1 MAADIVDR
9 IRSAPLSESS
19 KATVRLEPSDAPG
32 VYIVDEPEAHLHPAS
47 IASVRDWLTRLAES
61 AATVFVAT
69 HSLVLLDSD
78 SQLLKRVL
86 VVQDHGHTKLRS
98 LSGALADELADV
110 SADLGLTK
118 ADLLLMARLVV
129 FVEGPHDV
137 IVLDEWFGNELR
149 SVGIRVF
156 PVHGVNNILGLVESE
171 LVAALGLR
179 IATLSD
185 HTDMLRAR
193 SRPQTREEHAIA
205 RLLLEAKRAGKKVH
219 PVGLVEPDILYYLD
233 ETVCREV
240 ASAFPGW
247 KAAYTESRTAG
258 STNWK
263 QWVTSEY
270 RLPLAREDIRRLAA
284 ECRRRGLVPAE
295 LDGRIRAL
303 TAYAS
308 EPQHARPAPPQSANT

>member
-137 IVLDEWFGNELR
+137 IVLDEWFRNELR
-149 SVGIRVF
+149 SAGIRVF

-193 SRPQTREEHAIA
+193 SRPQTREEHAFA
-205 RLLLEAKRAGKKVH
+205 RLLLEAKRAG
-219 PVGLVEPDILYYLD
+219 
-233 ETVCREV
+233 
-240 ASAFPGW
+240 
-247 KAAYTESRTAG
+247 
-258 STNWK
+258 
-263 QWVTSEY
+263 
-270 RLPLAREDIRRLAA
+270 
-284 ECRRRGLVPAE
+284 
-295 LDGRIRAL
+295 
-303 TAYAS
+303 
-308 EPQHARPAPPQSANT
+308 